1 MSTWAPPLPLTAVW
15 RWAQKKKKKFKPM
28 EGRTNPRA
36 APKMSAESQQLF
48 DAIEDEKIDEV
59 ERLIDAGADL
69 TTVYETSPTCS
80 RAPCQPLHAAAVKM
94 LTPAVELLVAAG
106 APLEGQDKKKRTPLH
121 LAAAL
126 PDSETML
133 RQLIKHGAA
142 LDPVNAAGV
151 TPLYLAITEGH
162 VGNCKVLLEAGADP
176 NTQSAKGQTALQ
188 NAIFWSQTEIAKLLI
203 EAGAD
208 VMVKDKNGKGLR
220 EKMNEKMLEALGT
233 SLDAAEE
240 AQSKEL

>member
-1 MSTWAPPLPLTAVW
+1 M
-15 RWAQKKKKKFKPM
+15 QKKKKFKPM

-36 APKMSAESQQLF
+36 APKMSMESQQLF
-48 DAIEDEKIDEV
+48 DAIEDEKIDEI
-59 ERLIDAGADL
+59 ERLIKAGADL
-69 TTVYETSPTCS
+69 TMVYETSPTCS
-80 RAPCQPLHAAAVKM
+80 RAPCQPLHAAAVKN
-94 LTPAVELLVAAG
+94 LPAAVDLLVAAG
-106 APLEGQDKKKRTPLH
+106 APLDGGDKKKRTPLH

-126 PDSETML
+126 PGYESVL
-133 RQLIKHGAA
+133 RQLVGHGAA
-142 LDPVNAAGV
+142 VDAVNAAGV

-162 VGNCKVLLEAGADP
+162 VENCRVLLEAGADP

-203 EAGAD
+203 EGGAD
-208 VMVKDKNGKGLR
+208 VRVTDKNGKGLR
-220 EKMNEKMLEALGT
+220 EKMNQKMLEALGA